1 MYMQRENRQNNKP
14 KKSLPLKRSMGH
26 NKRLGYVHRH
36 KNILKTKYVAGKQS
50 VQFYEIPKSKKQQC
64 SARLQKLEPNFFS
77 PIISHYFVVSSI
89 YISHQARLGIP
100 SWSTPRNLS
109 LPNKKQKSHRAHL
122 GITLIEHIS
131 EIREEFPKIVTVST
145 LNPCLPLVFHFLFL

>member
-1 MYMQRENRQNNKP
+1 MQQVNKAFNSMKFRNR
-14 KKSLPLKRSMGH
+14 KSSSAAQGCRSW
-26 NKRLGYVHRH
+26 NQ
-36 KNILKTKYVAGKQS
+36 I
-50 VQFYEIPKSKKQQC
+50 
-64 SARLQKLEPNFFS
+64 FFS

-131 EIREEFPKIVTVST
+131 EIREEFPKNCHSVNIKSLFASCFSFPFFVIFVTKF
-145 LNPCLPLVFHFLFL
+145 CLCVNTSPSSKKFLSCV

>member
-1 MYMQRENRQNNKP
+1 MQQVNKAFNSMKFRNR
-14 KKSLPLKRSMGH
+14 KSSSAAQGCRSW
-26 NKRLGYVHRH
+26 NQ
-36 KNILKTKYVAGKQS
+36 I
-50 VQFYEIPKSKKQQC
+50 
-64 SARLQKLEPNFFS
+64 FFS
-77 PIISHYFVVSSI
+77 PIISQYFVVSSI

-145 LNPCLPLVFHFLFL
+145 LNPCLPLVFHFLFFVIFVTKFCLCVNTSPSSKKFSENSLSNNPKACTSN